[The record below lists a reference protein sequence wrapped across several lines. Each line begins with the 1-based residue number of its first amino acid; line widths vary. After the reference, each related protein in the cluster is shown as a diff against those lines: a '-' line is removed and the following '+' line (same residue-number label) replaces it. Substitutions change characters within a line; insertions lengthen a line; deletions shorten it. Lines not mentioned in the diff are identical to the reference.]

1 MNLTEKQIALRAVG
15 ERIRNIRLLK
25 NMTIKQVAA
34 HLQITT
40 QAYGNIE
47 NGKTDTS
54 ISRLVELASLFQIP
68 VTRLITLDQYS
79 SIIDHSEMFALATMI
94 EKNGWSNKTKT
105 SGVYET
111 SSHSRRSFQNSGDF
125 SLPPLARKIFFKKEK
140 YFNLIVSFERNAGGH
155 EVPPGLKP
163 QSSRSH

>member
-94 EKNGWSNKTKT
+94 ERTVEAT
-105 SGVYET
+105 E
-111 SSHSRRSFQNSGDF
+111 
-125 SLPPLARKIFFKKEK
+125 RK
-140 YFNLIVSFERNAGGH
+140 
-155 EVPPGLKP
+155 PPGL
-163 QSSRSH
+163 